1 MGLVCAILGLAMLM
15 GAIPFGAWPVAY
27 RAGAFPVLDGIV
39 FGALLAGV
47 TRTRR
52 SVLIYGLLLAAAAAL
67 WPLYAEW
74 PATPPLAPEMP
85 EGRQELIHNY
95 LDILRIVLFLLA
107 VPYPFARLG
116 FHAPDVNAPGL
127 EGKETI

>member
-1 MGLVCAILGLAMLM
+1 MGLVCAILGMTILA
-15 GAIPFGAWPVAY
+15 GAIPFGAGPIAY
-27 RAGAFPVLDGIV
+27 RAGTFPVLDGIV

-52 SVLIYGLLLAAAAAL
+52 PVLIYGLLLAAAAAL
-67 WPLYAEW
+67 WPLYAGW
-74 PATPPLAPEMP
+74 PASPPLAPEMP

-116 FHAPDVNAPGL
+116 FHAPDVNAPGVK
-127 EGKETI
+127 EEETI